1 MKKSSEPRGA
11 GHDAT
16 RQELAMVEDASVL
29 AATATEA
36 LVAAASS
43 ADRWAEIRNDLHSYF
58 LGSSPALDIARIRQ
72 FHNEIEGLAYAASGW
87 DTLDSPS
94 REYIYK
100 RFMTGVR
107 ELLQSESPDITEHI
121 RSIAL
126 IAGRL
131 ADRDAA
137 AQAPVVRLRLGR
149 SSDPGTGLQ
158 INVDSSP
165 PENAEG
171 PPDEPAVRAPR
182 SVLLA
187 NMRMEF
193 YGDRTLAA
201 LTPARLGLDPIENW
215 RPALLAQRIVPP
227 VELLPARIYGRDDL
241 LAELQR
247 LLENPDGQCHA
258 LTGPLGAGKS
268 TIALEL
274 ARRALAAGLNVWW
287 IPGSADIVDGCM
299 IAVAGQ
305 LEADPGELAAARAGK
320 RSLQDLVWR
329 YLNNTAKPWLLIF
342 DGVDDKDLMS
352 TLSGDGQGCGWIRP
366 SRRGLV
372 LVSSCLTEVIARQR
386 HTIPYPVRPMDRD
399 DVLKFLED
407 AGIPSAG
414 ARKKDW
420 ETLACRLSG
429 APFTL
434 NLIARY
440 LVATV
445 ETEEPADGGTP
456 AHADELANRLAEI
469 DLDGKTDPADEVLR
483 AVFKWL
489 STSGSLDALLLLGLI
504 SYYDPNAPFPVGLL
518 DQGVLVEAGTLGA
531 PGPGHRKVTAVSSA
545 LQALRALGLVEIKG
559 GLKRKLETAQ
569 SLHVHPLISHRWREL
584 LKAQS
589 PSQLSRAGVG
599 AAKILA
605 SAAGRQSSDAEG
617 YEGWH
622 FLIPHLNAL
631 LGNLSGRSPADA
643 IENAVRAAAGA
654 VSYLARTG
662 AYRSA
667 TRIGRAATSLGA
679 NLGEGNP
686 ARLEMETVFA
696 KALALRGSIGEAHRI
711 LAGVLDVK
719 QRTLGLEDP
728 ASLDTLEVIALLLHR
743 QGRLSRAELAL
754 RQVLKGRQ
762 RQGDGDTAALVQPM
776 SDLARVLR
784 ERGKLGDAERFAR
797 QVWRTRRQ
805 FSAADSA
812 EFFQSAIDLAIVLL
826 SLGKLAEAETILRDV
841 LKAREHL
848 LGPEHR
854 DTIDASVALAQVLR
868 ARGRLTEAETMLREA
883 VRLRRLILGLEH
895 RDTIDAQAALAHVRR
910 DEGWLADAEQLLRDV
925 LKARR
930 RLLGADH
937 PEYLNAM
944 LGLGVILNDTG
955 RLYEAEAIL
964 RELIGTC
971 DPAVPENPTLL
982 SARHNLAAV
991 LQNKGMLEESE
1002 RHYREV
1008 LSVREWSL
1016 GSNHPETLST
1026 LANLGSLLRLKG
1038 MLTEARHMLEQAGAA
1053 YAELLGE
1060 RHPFTL
1066 TVRTNIASVYVDM
1079 GRPREA
1085 AQAYWEIVRA
1095 QKAVLGYS
1103 HPDTLLTRVNLAVA
1117 LGECREFASAEVL
1130 LKAAVRSYGG
1140 MFEMTHPSL
1149 LTARYQ
1155 LARIME
1161 RDGKL
1166 TAALVEY
1173 QGVADSMTSALGE
1186 SHVETIAAQLGASR
1200 VLQALGR
1207 TDESHREYVHAIQV
1221 AASSN
1226 IQRCGLRRS
1235 AIGRDQNLTRRTA
1248 VILDDPVIN
1257 MDRPVGTR

>member
-1 MKKSSEPRGA
+1 
-11 GHDAT
+11 
-16 RQELAMVEDASVL
+16 MVEDASAL
-29 AATATEA
+29 AETAMEA

-43 ADRWAEIRNDLHSYF
+43 ADRWAEIRNDLHSYLPGDF
-58 LGSSPALDIARIRQ
+58 PALDAARIRQ
-72 FHNEIEGLAYAASGW
+72 FHNEIEGLAYAAGGL
-87 DTLDSPS
+87 DTLDSSS

-100 RFMTGVR
+100 KFMLGIQ
-107 ELLQSESPDITEHI
+107 ELLSESPDIAERV

-126 IAGRL
+126 VAAQL
-131 ADRDAA
+131 ANRYSV
-137 AQAPVVRLRLGR
+137 AQAPAVHLRLGR
-149 SSDPGTGLQ
+149 SHDASTGLQ

-165 PENAEG
+165 PESTES
-171 PPDEPAVRAPR
+171 PSTEPVVPAPR

-201 LTPARLGLDPIENW
+201 LTPSRLGLDPIENW
-215 RPALLAQRIVPP
+215 RPVLLAQRVVPP
-227 VELLPARIYGRDDL
+227 IDLLPARIYGRDDL
-241 LAELQR
+241 LANLEK
-247 LLENPDGQCHA
+247 LLDEPDGQCHA

-268 TIALEL
+268 TVALEL
-274 ARRALAAGLNVWW
+274 ARRALQAKLNVWW

-305 LEADPGELAAARAGK
+305 LEADPGELATARAGK

-329 YLNNTAKPWLLIF
+329 YLENATRPWLLIF

-352 TLSGDGQGCGWIRP
+352 MLSGNEQGCGWIRP

-372 LVSSCLTEVIARQR
+372 VVTSCLTDVITGQR
-386 HTIPYPVRPMDRD
+386 HTTSHPVPPMDRD
-399 DVLKFLED
+399 HVLKFLRS

-429 APFTL
+429 TPFTL

-445 ETEEPADGGTP
+445 DTKESADGGTL
-456 AHADELANRLAEI
+456 AHADELADRLAEI
-469 DLDGKTDPADEVLR
+469 DLDEKSDPAVEVLR

-504 SYYDPNAPFPVGLL
+504 SYYDPGAPFPVELL
-518 DQGVLVEAGTLGA
+518 DRQVLIDAGILG
-531 PGPGHRKVTAVSSA
+531 GPGNGEGDPVNS
-545 LQALRALGLVEIKG
+545 ALRALRTLGLVEVKG
-559 GLKRKLETAQ
+559 DIQNQPNAARF
-569 SLHVHPLISHRWREL
+569 LHVHPLISYRWREL

-589 PSQLSRAGVG
+589 TSQLSRVGVG

-605 SAAGRQSSDAEG
+605 SAAERQSGNAEG

-631 LGNLSGRSPADA
+631 LGNLSNRSSADA
-643 IENAVRAAAGA
+643 IDSAVRVAADA

-662 AYRSA
+662 AYQSA
-667 TRIGRAATSLGA
+667 TRIGRAATSLGV
-679 NLGEGNP
+679 NLDERSD

-696 KALALRGSIGEAHRI
+696 KALVLRGSIGEAYRI
-711 LAGVLDVK
+711 LDGVLDIK

-743 QGRLSRAELAL
+743 QGRLSRAELAF
-754 RQVLKGRQ
+754 RQVLKGR
-762 RQGDGDTAALVQPM
+762 RRKDDRDMAALVQPM

-784 ERGKLGDAERFAR
+784 ERGKFGDAERVAR
-797 QVWRTRRQ
+797 QVWRTRRLL
-805 FSAADSA
+805 SGAKSA
-812 EFFQSAIDLAIVLL
+812 EFFASAIDLAITLL
-826 SLGKLAEAETILRDV
+826 SLGNLAEAETILRDV
-841 LKAREHL
+841 LKARERI
-848 LGPEHR
+848 LGPEHP

-868 ARGRLTEAETMLREA
+868 ARGRLAEAEMMLREA
-883 VRLRRLILGLEH
+883 VGLRRLILGLEH
-895 RDTIDAQAALAHVRR
+895 RDTIDAQAALAQVRR
-910 DEGWLADAEQLLRDV
+910 DQGWLSDAEQLLRDV
-925 LKARR
+925 LNARR

-955 RLYEAEAIL
+955 RFYEAEAIL
-964 RELIGTC
+964 RELIGKCEPTMP
-971 DPAVPENPTLL
+971 DNPILL
-982 SARHNLAAV
+982 SAHHNLAAV
-991 LQNKGMLEESE
+991 LQNKGMVEESE
-1002 RHYREV
+1002 KHYREV
-1008 LSVREWSL
+1008 LAIREWSL

-1026 LANLGSLLRLKG
+1026 LANLGSLLRFKG
-1038 MLTEARHMLEQAGAA
+1038 MLTEAEHMLEQARAA
-1053 YAELLGE
+1053 YTDLLGE

-1066 TVRTNIASVYVDM
+1066 TVRTNIGSVYMDK
-1079 GRPREA
+1079 GRSNQA
-1085 AQAYWEIVRA
+1085 AQIYREVVEA

-1117 LGECREFASAEVL
+1117 LGECHEFASAEVL
-1130 LKAAVRSYGG
+1130 LKAAVRSYGDI
-1140 MFEMTHPSL
+1140 FEPAHPSL

-1155 LARIME
+1155 LARILE

-1166 TAALVEY
+1166 SAALVEY
-1173 QGVADSMTSALGE
+1173 RGVAKLMAAALGE
-1186 SHVETIAAQLGASR
+1186 SHAETIAAQLGLSR

-1207 TDESHREYVHAIQV
+1207 ADESHGLTDFHLFGIFREGV
-1221 AASSN
+1221 
-1226 IQRCGLRRS
+1226 
-1235 AIGRDQNLTRRTA
+1235 DQH
-1248 VILDDPVIN
+1248 IL
-1257 MDRPVGTR
+1257 

>member
-1 MKKSSEPRGA
+1 
-11 GHDAT
+11 
-16 RQELAMVEDASVL
+16 MVEDASAL
-29 AATATEA
+29 AETATEA

-58 LGSSPALDIARIRQ
+58 PDDSLTLDAARIRQ
-72 FHNEIEGLAYAASGW
+72 FHNEIEGLAYAASGL

-100 RFMTGVR
+100 KFTLGIR
-107 ELLQSESPDITEHI
+107 ELLSESPDIAE
-121 RSIAL
+121 RVRYIAL
-126 IAGRL
+126 IAGQL
-131 ADRDAA
+131 ASRDNA
-137 AQAPVVRLRLGR
+137 AQAPAVRLRLGR
-149 SSDPGTGLQ
+149 SHDAGTGLQ

-165 PENAEG
+165 PESADN
-171 PPDEPAVRAPR
+171 PPDEPTAPAPR

-201 LTPARLGLDPIENW
+201 LTPGRLGLDPIENW
-215 RPALLAQRIVPP
+215 RPALLAQRVVPP
-227 VELLPARIYGRDDL
+227 IDLLPARIYGRDDMLADLEKL
-241 LAELQR
+241 LYM
-247 LLENPDGQCHA
+247 PDGQCHA
-258 LTGPLGAGKS
+258 LTGSLGAGKS
-268 TIALEL
+268 TVALEL
-274 ARRALAAGLNVWW
+274 AKRALKAKLNVWW
-287 IPGSADIVDGCM
+287 VPGSADIVDGCM

-329 YLNNTAKPWLLIF
+329 YLDNAAKPWLLIF
-342 DGVDDKDLMS
+342 DGVDDPKLMS
-352 TLSGDGQGCGWIRP
+352 TLSSNGQGCGWIRP
-366 SRRGLV
+366 SNRGLV
-372 LVSSCLTEVIARQR
+372 VVTSCLKGVIAGQR
-386 HTIPYPVRPMDRD
+386 HTVPHPVRAMDRD
-399 DVLKFLED
+399 DVLKFLGD

-445 ETEEPADGGTP
+445 DTEESAEGGTP

-469 DLDGKTDPADEVLR
+469 DLDEQADPADEVLR

-504 SYYDPNAPFPVGLL
+504 SYYDPDAPFPVELL
-518 DQGVLVEAGTLGA
+518 DQEVLIEAGILGR
-531 PGPGHRKVTAVSSA
+531 PGPDRKEGNAVFSA
-545 LQALRALGLVEIKG
+545 LRALRALGLVEVKG
-559 GLKRKLETAQ
+559 DLGDKPNAARF
-569 SLHVHPLISHRWREL
+569 LHVHPLISDRWREL

-589 PSQLSRAGVG
+589 ASQLSRVGVG

-605 SAAGRQSSDAEG
+605 SAARRQSGNAEG

-643 IENAVRAAAGA
+643 IESAVRAATGA

-679 NLGEGNP
+679 NLDERSD

-696 KALALRGSIGEAHRI
+696 KALVLRGSIGEAHRI
-711 LAGVLDVK
+711 LESVLDVK

-743 QGRLSRAELAL
+743 QGRLSRAELAF
-754 RQVLKGRQ
+754 RQVLKGRR
-762 RQGDGDTAALVQPM
+762 RQDDRDMAALVRPM

-784 ERGKLGDAERFAR
+784 ERGKLGDAERVAR
-797 QVWRTRRQ
+797 QVWRTRRLLNG
-805 FSAADSA
+805 AKSA
-812 EFFQSAIDLAIVLL
+812 EFFASAIDLAITLL
-826 SLGKLAEAETILRDV
+826 SLGNLVEAETILCDV
-841 LKAREHL
+841 LKARERI
-848 LGPEHR
+848 LGPEHP

-868 ARGRLTEAETMLREA
+868 ARGQLTEAETMLREA
-883 VRLRRLILGLEH
+883 MRLRRLILGLEH
-895 RDTIDAQAALAHVRR
+895 RDTIDAQAALAQVRR
-910 DEGWLADAEQLLRDV
+910 DQGWLSDAEQLLRDV

-955 RLYEAEAIL
+955 RLHEAEAIM
-964 RELIGTC
+964 RELIGKCEPT
-971 DPAVPENPTLL
+971 VPENPTLL
-982 SARHNLAAV
+982 SAHHNLAAV
-991 LQNKGMLEESE
+991 LQNKGMVEESE

-1008 LSVREWSL
+1008 LAIREWSL

-1038 MLTEARHMLEQAGAA
+1038 MLTEAEHMLEQARVA
-1053 YAELLGE
+1053 YVDLLGE

-1066 TVRTNIASVYVDM
+1066 TVRTNIGSVYMDK
-1079 GRPREA
+1079 GRPDKA
-1085 AQAYWEIVRA
+1085 AQVYREVMEA
-1095 QKAVLGYS
+1095 QKVVLGYS

-1117 LGECREFASAEVL
+1117 LGECDEFASAEVL
-1130 LKAAVRSYGG
+1130 LKAAVRSYGD
-1140 MFEMTHPSL
+1140 MFEAAHPST
-1149 LTARYQ
+1149 LTARYR
-1155 LARIME
+1155 LARVLE

-1166 TAALVEY
+1166 TAALLEY
-1173 QGVADSMTSALGE
+1173 RGVAQLMAEALGE
-1186 SHVETIAAQLGASR
+1186 SHVETIAARLGLSR
-1200 VLQALGR
+1200 VLQALGHGA
-1207 TDESHREYVHAIQV
+1207 ESHEQYVRAIQV
-1221 AASSN
+1221 AATSN

-1235 AIGRDQNLTRRTA
+1235 AMNCGQNLTGGMA
-1248 VILDDPVIN
+1248 VIMDDPATST
-1257 MDRPVGTR
+1257 DRSTGTK